1 MDKKLTLVIGIWLS
15 GVAAGVLLVARWMNM
30 DLHKAQTSTPTPT
43 PGASPD
49 QVEPTPGA
57 SPDQVEP
64 TPKPEGQ
71 HGLHRFSD
79 PIMAGAKADM
89 VRVRRACNRVGHR
102 VASSIGH
109 EPNTNGASSVSQVS
123 TTDPSSS
130 PAQ

>member
-15 GVAAGVLLVARWMNM
+15 GVVAGVLLVARWMSM

-49 QVEPTPGA
+49 QVEPTP
-57 SPDQVEP
+57 E
-64 TPKPEGQ
+64 PEGQ

-79 PIMAGAKADM
+79 PIMAGARADM

-109 EPNTNGASSVSQVS
+109 EPHTNGASSVSQES